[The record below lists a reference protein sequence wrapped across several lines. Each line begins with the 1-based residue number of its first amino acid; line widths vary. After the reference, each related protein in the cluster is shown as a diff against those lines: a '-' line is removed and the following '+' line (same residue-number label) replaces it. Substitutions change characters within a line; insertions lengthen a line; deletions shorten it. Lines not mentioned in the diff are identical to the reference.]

1 MFFLNLSAL
10 EFFALFTAVS
20 GVAVALYL
28 LDRSKKKLK
37 VPTLRFW
44 KHSEKPP
51 IARHRRRIQQPWSL
65 LLQVLGMLLLLL
77 AISQLRIGSP
87 DRASRDHVLLLDTS
101 AWMSAR
107 APRGTLMDEAKA
119 QARAYVR
126 ALPPSD
132 RVMLVRADELSTPAT
147 VFEVNRRALEDAIR
161 RSQPGSASL
170 HIEQALNFALE
181 MQKLHGRRAGE
192 IVYAGASRID
202 AGEAPGIAPVPGL
215 RILPV
220 SEVTENVG
228 LRKINL
234 RRSMSD
240 TDLWEI
246 FASVKNYGKIDRV
259 IPLVLHFGGAPIG
272 SARLSIP
279 AGGEQNQRFEFRTK
293 AAGWMEAR
301 LLVKDAIASDDRAV
315 LELPAQKS
323 LHVAVYSDQP
333 ESLRPLLASNP
344 WIQAKFYPTAAYNPE
359 NGAQIVVLDRFK
371 PPAPPKADSIWIEP
385 PSSGSPVP
393 SIRQA
398 ANVALS
404 SWRTDHPLSAGLR
417 TKDLRLESTQ
427 VYGASPDFAPIA
439 DVEGGA
445 AIVARSAEP
454 KIVVFGF
461 NPGRSALRYELAAP
475 LLFANLFQW
484 MAPEIF
490 RRAELN
496 GDSAGGVNVTL
507 DPGMEPA
514 SVRVLGE
521 GDTPLPFTVQGRNL
535 RFFGGVRGIVRVLA
549 GDKEMVYSLSLPDVA
564 EAKWTAP
571 KGARRGIPKFSLLE
585 ASSRDIWQILA
596 LLGALCLLAEWFLYG
611 RFKLAFA
618 PRIGGFLTRFRRAA

>member
-1 MFFLNLSAL
+1 MFFLNLSAF
-10 EFFALFTAVS
+10 EFFALFTAAS

-44 KHSEKPP
+44 THSEKPP
-51 IARHRRRIQQPWSL
+51 LARHRKRIQQPWSL
-65 LLQVLGMLLLLL
+65 LLQILGMLLLLL
-77 AISQLRIGSP
+77 AIAQLRLGSP
-87 DRASRDHVLLLDTS
+87 DKASRDHVVLLDTS

-107 APRGTLMDEAKA
+107 APKGTLMDEAKA
-119 QARAYVR
+119 LARAYVR

-132 RVMLVRADELSTPAT
+132 RVMLVRVDELSTPAT
-147 VFEVNRRALEDAIR
+147 VFESNHAALEDAIKQ
-161 RSQPGSASL
+161 SQAGAASL
-170 HIEQALNFALE
+170 HIEQALNFAQE

-202 AGEAPGIAPVPGL
+202 GAEVPSETPVPGL
-215 RILPV
+215 RVL
-220 SEVTENVG
+220 STNEVYENVG

-234 RRSMSD
+234 RRSVND

-246 FASVKNYGKIDRV
+246 FVGVKNYGRVDRV

-272 SARLSIP
+272 SARLSLP

-293 AAGWMEAR
+293 AAGWLEAR

-323 LHVAVYSDQP
+323 LQLAVYSDQP
-333 ESLRPLLASNP
+333 EFLRALLSSNP
-344 WIQAKFYPTAAYNPE
+344 WIQAKFYPTKGYSAD
-359 NGAQIVVLDRFK
+359 NGAQIVVLDRF
-371 PPAPPKADSIWIEP
+371 APPVAPKVNTIWIEP
-385 PSSGSPVP
+385 PTTGSPVQ
-393 SIRQA
+393 SLKQA
-398 ANVALS
+398 TNVPLT
-404 SWRTDHPLSAGLR
+404 SWRADHPMSAGLR
-417 TKDLRLESTQ
+417 TKDLRLDSTQ
-427 VYGASPDFAPIA
+427 VYAASNGFVPVA

-454 KIVVFGF
+454 KMAVFGF
-461 NPGRSALRYELAAP
+461 NPGRSALRYELTAP

-496 GDSAGGVNVTL
+496 GDSAGGVNVVL
-507 DPGMEPA
+507 DEGMDA
-514 SVRVLGE
+514 SKVRVLGE
-521 GDTPLPFTVQGRNL
+521 GETVLPFTVQGRTL
-535 RFFGGVRGIVRVLA
+535 RFFGGTRGIVRVLA

-571 KGARRGIPKFSLLE
+571 KGTKRGIPKFSVLE

-596 LLGALCLLAEWFLYG
+596 VLGALCLLAEWFIYG
-611 RFKLAFA
+611 RFKMAFSPRFGGLLA
-618 PRIGGFLTRFRRAA
+618 RFRRAA

>member
-1 MFFLNLSAL
+1 MFLLNLSAV
-10 EFFALFTAVS
+10 EFFALFSAVS
-20 GVAVALYL
+20 GLAVALYL

-51 IARHRRRIQQPWSL
+51 VARHRRRIQQPWSL
-65 LLQVLGMLLLLL
+65 LLQILGMLLLLL
-77 AISQLRIGSP
+77 AISQLRLGSP

-107 APRGTLMDEAKA
+107 APRGTLMDEAKVR
-119 QARAYVR
+119 ARAYVR

-132 RVMLVRADELSTPAT
+132 RVMVVRADELSTPAT
-147 VFEVNRRALEDAIR
+147 VFEANRQALDNAIR
-161 RSQPGSASL
+161 QSQAGSASL
-170 HIEQALNFALE
+170 HIEQALNFAVE

-192 IVYAGASRID
+192 IIYAGAGRID
-202 AGEAPGIAPVPGL
+202 AGEAPGEAAIPGL
-215 RILPV
+215 RILSV
-220 SEVTENVG
+220 SEVHENVG
-228 LRKINL
+228 LRKINM

-246 FASVKNYGKIDRV
+246 FVSVRNYGKVDRV

-272 SARLSIP
+272 SARLAIP
-279 AGGEQNQRFEFRTK
+279 GGGEQNHKFEFRTK

-301 LLVKDAIASDDRAV
+301 LLVKDAIPADDRAV

-323 LHVAVYSDQP
+323 LQVAVYSDQP
-333 ESLRPLLASNP
+333 DVLRPLLSSNP
-344 WIQAKFYPTAAYNPE
+344 WIQAKYYPTAAYNPD
-359 NGAQIVVLDRFK
+359 NGSQIVVLDRFK
-371 PPAPPKADSIWIEP
+371 PPAPPKMDSIWIEP
-385 PSSGSPVP
+385 PATGSPVR
-393 SIRQA
+393 SIKQA
-398 ANVALS
+398 ANVPLAA
-404 SWRTDHPLSAGLR
+404 WRADHPLSAGLR

-427 VYGASPDFAPIA
+427 VYGASQEFAA
-439 DVEGGA
+439 VAEVEGGA
-445 AIVARSAEP
+445 AIVARSTEP
-454 KIVVFGF
+454 KMAVFGF

-475 LLFANLFQW
+475 LLFANIFQW

-507 DPGMEPA
+507 DPGMDA
-514 SVRVLGE
+514 SAVRVLGE
-521 GDTPLPFTVQGRNL
+521 GDTVLPFTVQGRSL

-564 EAKWTAP
+564 EAKWTPP
-571 KGARRGIPKFSLLE
+571 KGVKRGIPKFGAME

-596 LLGALCLLAEWFLYG
+596 LLGALCLLAEWVIYG

-618 PRIGGFLTRFRRAA
+618 PRIAGFLTRFRRAA